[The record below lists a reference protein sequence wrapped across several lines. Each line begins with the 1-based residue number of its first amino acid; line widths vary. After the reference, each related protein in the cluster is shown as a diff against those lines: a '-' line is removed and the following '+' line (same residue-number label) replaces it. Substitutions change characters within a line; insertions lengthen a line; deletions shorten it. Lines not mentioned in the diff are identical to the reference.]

1 MDEGICWEGPKFA
14 KIDSAMGGLLKLVGE
29 GRVGTGGG
37 GEDKRVWEDLY
48 KFGSS
53 VR

>member
-1 MDEGICWEGPKFA
+1 MAWQSIAFA
-14 KIDSAMGGLLKLVGE
+14 KIDNAMGGLLKLVGGKGE
-29 GRVGTGGG
+29 LGRVE

>member
-1 MDEGICWEGPKFA
+1 MAWQSIAFA
-14 KIDSAMGGLLKLVGE
+14 KIDNAMGGLLKLVGE
-29 GRVGTGGG
+29 GRVGTGAGG
-37 GEDKRVWEDLY
+37 DKRVWEDLY

>member
-1 MDEGICWEGPKFA
+1 MAWQSIAFA
-14 KIDSAMGGLLKLVGE
+14 KIDNAMGGLLKLVGE
-29 GRVGTGGG
+29 GRVGTGAGG
-37 GEDKRVWEDLY
+37 DKRVWEDLH

>member
-14 KIDSAMGGLLKLVGE
+14 KIDSAMGGLLKLVGGKGE
-29 GRVGTGGG
+29 LGRVE

-48 KFGSS
+48 KFGSL